1 MENETIQTTGA
12 LAEPPVQITTQWENP
27 SAFVEKSFV
36 PAPPESETDSWATPQ
51 EEFDKI
57 NRDFNFN
64 LDVCAS
70 HENYKCKP
78 YFTIEDNG
86 LKQSW
91 AGKRCWANIPFRNP
105 APWLKK
111 AWEESQNNGATVV
124 VLMKHDTSTQHWH
137 KYCTKASE
145 VRLFTRRIKF
155 VKPPTLKVS
164 EKNKS
169 NSPDFTCCLV
179 IFRPP
184 VKIHLDNG
192 LVATPFNTVAP
203 PKTYTPTYGY
213 K

>member
-1 MENETIQTTGA
+1 VFAAGLLERFAPA
-12 LAEPPVQITTQWENP
+12 L
-27 SAFVEKSFV
+27 FVEESFV

-78 YFTIEDNG
+78 YFTIKDNG

-91 AGKRCWANIPFRNP
+91 AGKRCWANIPFSNP

-111 AWEESQNNGATVV
+111 AWEESQNNSATVV

-137 KYCTKASE
+137 KYCTKASD
-145 VRLFTRRIKF
+145 VRLFTRRIRF
-155 VKPPTLKVS
+155 VKPPTLKISKKTPPPLTSRWTSCRVRRRRGLTSSGSVIRPLQQFRREMVGAVS
-164 EKNKS
+164 
-169 NSPDFTCCLV
+169 
-179 IFRPP
+179 
-184 VKIHLDNG
+184 
-192 LVATPFNTVAP
+192 
-203 PKTYTPTYGY
+203 KTDTFDSRLCWRKPGQGFPI
-213 K
+213 